1 MKYFDVC
8 VFSLIYLSNMSS
20 DNIAVIFFMLQHW
33 GAAELIQGVGGIEFL
48 TQLREDI
55 ETSLRPIIDQILENI
70 MRLPEAKGQEH
81 APECIYHKTTDSG
94 LYDFYLIYFFYFDPS
109 LEGLEQKGCKT

>member
-1 MKYFDVC
+1 
-8 VFSLIYLSNMSS
+8 
-20 DNIAVIFFMLQHW
+20 MLQHW

-94 LYDFYLIYFFYFDPS
+94 LYIYIFFSTLIPVRKDWSKKVVRHKLWLKLKILF
-109 LEGLEQKGCKT
+109 